1 MAKKK
6 PIKKDD
12 IPRKTLK
19 EILQD
24 LEVEEEQINR
34 LSEAIQET
42 VFIDNYVKKEEESE
56 DILKLTN
63 HNIVTGEENYLY
75 VNFNEST
82 LDYHDI
88 CNGVNRI
95 RHYTTG
101 GFDLS
106 LINQL

>member
-1 MAKKK
+1 MAERKLV
-6 PIKKDD
+6 KKDD

-19 EILQD
+19 EILMD

-34 LSEAIQET
+34 LTEAIQET
-42 VFIDNYVKKEEESE
+42 VFIDNYVKKEEEKE

-82 LDYHDI
+82 WDYHDI

-95 RHYTTG
+95 RHYTKG
-101 GFDLS
+101 GFDLI